1 MRASTTTALLA
12 TLTFLGA
19 CTAKVE
25 DKGKLPDVD
34 IHGGEAPKVDVQ
46 PADVTVKTD
55 THTVVTP
62 SVQVTPRD
70 TPKKK

>member
-1 MRASTTTALLA
+1 MRASTATVLVAALA
-12 TLTFLGA
+12 FLGA

-34 IHGGEAPKVDVQ
+34 VHGGEAPKVDVQ
-46 PADVTVKTD
+46 PADVTVGTD

-62 SVQVTPRD
+62 EVHVTPKD
-70 TPKKK
+70 TVKR